1 MLNQQRSEMHNQF
14 SQILATFEKSRA
26 PTPEPNA
33 PTLAITTRSRIA
45 TRDPPYPNQP
55 SSKVN
60 KKIAAEDEVPTEK
73 ENPNTPNPKIP
84 LSFTLYQ
91 PSKSSN
97 VPFPS
102 RLRNQ
107 KKYDE
112 REKFLSIFKHL
123 NINLPFLE
131 ALNQMPKGAK
141 VLKYLLSNK
150 AKLESAASLITLSEE
165 CSVVI
170 QKILPQKKGDLRSF
184 ILPCLIGTIPVKN
197 ALAYLGAS
205 INLMPHSLFLKIGIL
220 ELKPTK
226 MSNQLADRSI
236 KYPIGICK
244 NLLVKIDKFIFP
256 VDFVILEMDK
266 DSSVPIILGRSFL
279 ATAYAA
285 IDVYDGKLSLRDNYL
300 YFANYTDEM
309 VQEQWNDTIYHDSNW
324 IDNEEED
331 EAEEEQVDSFYPRKE
346 PIDPL
351 EWKIL
356 KNKLK
361 PSVEEPPKVEL

>member
-1 MLNQQRSEMHNQF
+1 MHNQF

-33 PTLAITTRSRIA
+33 PTLAITNRSRIA

-60 KKIAAEDEVPTEK
+60 NKIAAEDEVPTEK
-73 ENPNTPNPKIP
+73 ENPNTPNLKIP

-102 RLRNQ
+102 RLWNQ
-107 KKYDE
+107 KKDDE
-112 REKFLSIFKHL
+112 QEKFLSIFKHL
-123 NINLPFLE
+123 NINLPFLK

-141 VLKYLLSNK
+141 VLKDLLSNK
-150 AKLESAASLITLSEE
+150 VKLEI
-165 CSVVI
+165 
-170 QKILPQKKGDLRSF
+170 
-184 ILPCLIGTIPVKN
+184 KN

-205 INLMPHSLFLKIGIL
+205 INLMPHSLFLKLGIL
-220 ELKPTK
+220 ELKPTR

-244 NLLVKIDKFIFP
+244 NLLVKIDKFIFLI
-256 VDFVILEMDK
+256 DFVILEMDE

-279 ATAYAA
+279 ATAHAA
-285 IDVYDGKLSLRDNYL
+285 IDVYDGKLSLRVGEESVTFNIGESMKFASSQDNYL
-300 YFANYTDEM
+300 YFADHTDEM
-309 VQEQWNDTIYHDSNW
+309 VQEQWNDTIYHDRNW

-331 EAEEEQVDSFYPRKE
+331 VVEEVQAISFYPRKE
-346 PIDPL
+346 PIEPL

-356 KNKLK
+356 ENKLK
-361 PSVEEPPKVEL
+361 PSVEEPLKVEL